1 MKRFL
6 RIALLVNFALLLG
19 APVFAKGDAE
29 GGAGKAPVGPTDQLE
44 FVSCFG
50 PGGGHDLMLRNI
62 EKAIRANN
70 IIQNPIVYTYK
81 PGGNQAVGM
90 QYTKTQGGRP
100 DIIMATT
107 NQLIGVP
114 LQADIG
120 VKREDLTDLCIWGEQ
135 TLFFWVLKD
144 SPYKTFDDLVKTAK
158 SGKPITFTISGGV
171 GAFEGI
177 IVEYLQSQI
186 PGADFRTVAVDGDA
200 EGMTQLLGHHVDV
213 FVNELSGGGSEGYVA
228 SGELIALMNSG
239 PTRSTYQPNVPTLKE
254 LGYDFALTSFRG
266 VMGPPNMSKEA
277 IAYWDG
283 LFGKVKDTREFKEYI
298 TQSGIEPNF
307 LTGDALHKY
316 FDDYKANLIT
326 AFKVGGV
333 KMVANP

>member
-1 MKRFL
+1 MKRIV
-6 RIALLVNFALLLG
+6 RIALVVCLVLVLVV
-19 APVFAKGDAE
+19 PVFAKGGGE
-29 GGAGKAPVGPTDQLE
+29 GGAGKPAVGSKDQLE

-50 PGGGHDLMLRNI
+50 PGGGHDLMLRNM
-62 EKAIRANN
+62 EKAIRNNN

-90 QYTKTQGGRP
+90 QYTKTQGGRS
-100 DIIMATT
+100 DLIMATT

-114 LQADIG
+114 LQTDIG

-135 TLFFWVLKD
+135 THFLWVLKD
-144 SPYKTFDDLVKTAK
+144 SPYKTFDDLVKAGK
-158 SGKPITFTISGGV
+158 SGKPVTFTISGGV

-177 IVEYLQSQI
+177 YVEYLQSKI

-213 FVNELSGGGSEGYVA
+213 FVNELSGGGSEAYVA
-228 SGELIALMNSG
+228 SGDLIALVNCG
-239 PTRSTYQPNVPTLKE
+239 PTRSVYQPNVPTLKE

-277 IAYWDG
+277 IAYWGD
-283 LFGKVKDTREFKEYI
+283 LFGKIKDTSEFKEYI
-298 TQSGIEPNF
+298 VQSGIEPNF

-316 FDDYKANLIT
+316 FDDCKNDYIT
-326 AFKVGGV
+326 AFKIGGV
-333 KMVANP
+333 EMVPNP